1 MPAFSRAA
9 WTSESVEVREPIRP
23 EKDSMRRIVPM
34 ATRDLFA
41 NSTCSQPS
49 NARAARSCRPVI
61 KKGSYHASAAN
72 PKKRNVIINYLI
84 IAIKL

>member
-72 PKKRNVIINYLI
+72 PKKQNVITNYLI
-84 IAIKL
+84 ITIKL

>member
-23 EKDSMRRIVPM
+23 ENDSMRRMVPM

-41 NSTCSQPS
+41 SSTCSQPS

-61 KKGSYHASAAN
+61 KKGSYHARAAN
-72 PKKRNVIINYLI
+72 PKKQNMITNYLI
-84 IAIKL
+84 IAINL